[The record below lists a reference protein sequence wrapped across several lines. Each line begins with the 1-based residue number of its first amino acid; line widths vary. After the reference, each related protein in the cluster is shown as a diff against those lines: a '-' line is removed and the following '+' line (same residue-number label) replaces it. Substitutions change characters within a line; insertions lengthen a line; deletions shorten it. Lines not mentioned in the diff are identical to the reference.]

1 MAKKIKKLK
10 KSELLGV
17 QDKIKSVYRK
27 QLAPEAAALIREAYH
42 NTVAAIET
50 LEKDTDTADLELDG
64 DVGSIIMSVPTT
76 SAYTLDQMAIF
87 LDD

>member
-27 QLAPEAAALIREAYH
+27 QLAPEAPR
-42 NTVAAIET
+42 
-50 LEKDTDTADLELDG
+50 
-64 DVGSIIMSVPTT
+64 
-76 SAYTLDQMAIF
+76 
-87 LDD
+87 